1 MKESFAPDL
10 DQNSVFFSEVTIL
23 KCLEHEGIVNL
34 KGSGT
39 DGIFIHPN
47 GDVKEGICYIVTEYI
62 QHNLFDFCKT
72 MGGMGEEAGKFFLHQ
87 IINVAEYIHQKGI
100 AHRDIKLENILLDSQ
115 LNLKLLD
122 FGLSSQKNIESL
134 RDQVGTD
141 QYMAPEIHAGKVY
154 HGAEIDMFS
163 IGVILF
169 QIVQGTSPFFTA
181 T

>member
-1 MKESFAPDL
+1 MQTHYAIRKQPLQLPQQPKSRQYATFNGRYNVISLLGEGLTSEVFLCEEIKTQEKVAIKIMKESFAPDL

-100 AHRDIKLENILLDSQ
+100 AHRDIKLENILLDS
-115 LNLKLLD
+115 
-122 FGLSSQKNIESL
+122 
-134 RDQVGTD
+134 
-141 QYMAPEIHAGKVY
+141 
-154 HGAEIDMFS
+154 
-163 IGVILF
+163 
-169 QIVQGTSPFFTA
+169 
-181 T
+181 